1 MSSVRPASVDQPGSD
16 RRSVAVVSAR
26 PSSPIGCCQNCPS
39 RPRTS
44 STAAAGP
51 APKARASAAVSART
65 SSSRSSRAARPRSGR
80 SVQGDTF
87 SATPPAHRA
96 LTSAMHRIEVRGI
109 GVAPRVAGL
118 GGAAADRGRPTLSGG
133 CVGTGEFGCLVPGDR
148 GILGQARAISR
159 SSGRSFPT
167 VYRTRRSSHVP
178 GQDLVDDEILR
189 PRNPQI
195 QVPVL
200 VVSVRRLPAWWSLS
214 RSLPSRAA
222 RVSARRTAFASD
234 TSIKWL
240 VSVAEQYP
248 DTSDR
253 GQFRFLWKIALSPR
267 GQFTLF
273 LRSWLWEARLRWV
286 CPGRPTGLRRAVP
299 RTEPTR

>member
-1 MSSVRPASVDQPGSD
+1 VL
-16 RRSVAVVSAR
+16 
-26 PSSPIGCCQNCPS
+26 
-39 RPRTS
+39 
-44 STAAAGP
+44 
-51 APKARASAAVSART
+51 
-65 SSSRSSRAARPRSGR
+65 
-80 SVQGDTF
+80 
-87 SATPPAHRA
+87 HLA
-96 LTSAMHRIEVRGI
+96 L
-109 GVAPRVAGL
+109 
-118 GGAAADRGRPTLSGG
+118 
-133 CVGTGEFGCLVPGDR
+133 
-148 GILGQARAISR
+148 QARAEPPPTAADLRSPAGAWAPASSGAWFQAIGGFSAKPARSPALQGAVSRPCTGHAGPLMCQGRTWLMTKSVGPGTLRSR
-159 SSGRSFPT
+159 SLSWWYPM
-167 VYRTRRSSHVP
+167 
-178 GQDLVDDEILR
+178 
-189 PRNPQI
+189 
-195 QVPVL
+195 
-200 VVSVRRLPAWWSLS
+200 RRLPAWWSLS